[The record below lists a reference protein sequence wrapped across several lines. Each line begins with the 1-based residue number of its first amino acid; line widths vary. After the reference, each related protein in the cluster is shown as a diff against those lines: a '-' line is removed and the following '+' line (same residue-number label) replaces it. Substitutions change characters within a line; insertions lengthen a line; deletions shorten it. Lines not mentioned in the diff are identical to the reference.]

1 MLNLYKVIDIPANQ
15 LAGVF
20 DEESNLV
27 GLSFEDRQLMAN
39 VYDTEKSTWPEPT
52 WVKNPIE
59 SNLRNFNG
67 TVFDTDK
74 HLDLM
79 FTMVYH
85 DGTYL
90 YASYVPDY
98 GGNYDPKT
106 PYRLYYAH
114 DTDKLYQNV
123 MDEWIYV
130 ATKDHTNLLNCGEL
144 THEELENKIQQLEQN
159 SANVEFSI
167 KEW

>member
-1 MLNLYKVIDIPANQ
+1 MLNVYKIIDIPANQ

-20 DEESNLV
+20 NEDSNLV
-27 GLSFEDRQLMAN
+27 GISFVDNALMAN
-39 VYDTEKSTWPEPT
+39 VYDLENSTWPTPV
-52 WVKNPIE
+52 WVQKAIDTNV
-59 SNLRNFNG
+59 RNFNG
-67 TVFDTDK
+67 TTFSLDK

-130 ATKDHTNLLNCGEL
+130 ATKDHTNLLHSGSL
-144 THEELENKIQQLEQN
+144 THDEIEEKLSSLEDRV
-159 SANVEFSI
+159 ATVEFTV